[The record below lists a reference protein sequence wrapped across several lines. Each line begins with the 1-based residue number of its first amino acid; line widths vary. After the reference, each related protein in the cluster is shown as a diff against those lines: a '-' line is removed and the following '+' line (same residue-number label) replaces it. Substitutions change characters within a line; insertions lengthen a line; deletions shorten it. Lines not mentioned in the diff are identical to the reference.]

1 MLRKLLQTQNDYAA
15 LLVRLGLGLV
25 MFPHGAQKALGWFGG
40 PGIGGTIEGFRS
52 MGIPPFFGALAIIAE
67 FLGSIGLI
75 VGLLGRVAAFGIGC
89 VMVVAALG
97 VSLPNGF
104 FMNWAGNLKGEGY
117 EYHLLALAMVL
128 ATMVRGSGAWSL
140 DYLLSRRGSEG
151 PVATGETQAHAPAH
165 VA

>member
-25 MFPHGAQKALGWFGG
+25 MCPRGAQKALGWFGG

-52 MGIPPFFGALAIIAE
+52 MGIPPFVGALAIMAG
-67 FLGSIGLI
+67 FLGSIGLV

-89 VMVVAALG
+89 VMVVAALM

-104 FMNWAGNLKGEGY
+104 FMNWTGNLKGEGH
-117 EYHLLALAMVL
+117 EYHLLAVAMALAV
-128 ATMVRGSGAWSL
+128 MVRGSGAWSL
-140 DYLLSRRGSEG
+140 DYLLTRRAVGG
-151 PVATGETQAHAPAH
+151 AVVTGVTPAHAPAP
-165 VA
+165 AA